1 MSEEEKKEN
10 QSEEEVDQEKLAE
23 EWAKMAEASSSEEE
37 NPEESVDQEKLAEE
51 WAKMAE
57 SGESSEEGSEVDQ
70 EKLAQEWEQMAQATS
85 EEKESQE
92 ELAKEWEQMA
102 AQQEKPVEMAEFEKE
117 KLDLLMDI
125 PLEISVEIGSTT
137 MPLEEILKLNP
148 NSIVEL
154 DRYIDQPVDI
164 KVNGKLIAKG
174 QLYTVEN
181 NFGIKITSII
191 TVQERMKL
199 LSNDEM

>member
-1 MSEEEKKEN
+1 MSEEEKNQQEEEINQEDLAKEWEKMAQQ
-10 QSEEEVDQEKLAE
+10 QSEETEHHEETANEEKLAE
-23 EWAKMAEASSSEEE
+23 EWEKMAQQTESEQKEKEEINESEEV
-37 NPEESVDQEKLAEE
+37 NVPQEDIA
-51 WAKMAE
+51 
-57 SGESSEEGSEVDQ
+57 S
-70 EKLAQEWEQMAQATS
+70 EWEQA
-85 EEKESQE
+85 
-92 ELAKEWEQMA
+92 L
-102 AQQEKPVEMAEFEKE
+102 QQESKQPEMESFEKE

-137 MPLEEILKLNP
+137 MPLEEVLKLNP

-154 DRYIDQPVDI
+154 DRYINQPVDI

-174 QLYTVEN
+174 ELYTVEN

-199 LSNDEM
+199 LTDEQF